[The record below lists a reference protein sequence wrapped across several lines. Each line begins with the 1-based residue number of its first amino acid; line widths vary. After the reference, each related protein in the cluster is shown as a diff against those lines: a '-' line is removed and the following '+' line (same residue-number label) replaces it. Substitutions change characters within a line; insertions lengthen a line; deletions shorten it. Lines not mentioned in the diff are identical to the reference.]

1 MPLETEKHPMTNLS
15 IPPILRC
22 PAPLAPLLL
31 TWFAANKRDL
41 PFRHADEQGH
51 KDPYAIWI
59 SEIMAQQTQ
68 IDTLLPYYERFIH
81 RFPNVAALAAAEE
94 DAVLKAWEGLGYYS
108 RARNLRKAARIIQN
122 DYNGRFPATY
132 ADILSLPGIGP
143 YTAGAIASI
152 AFGLPVPAV
161 DGNVMRVITRLAD
174 WPIDIAGGDA
184 KKKIG
189 AVVTD
194 LMPQKAPGDFNEAL
208 MELGALVCTPAAP
221 ACLLCPWRKHCRA
234 LATGHAESLP
244 VKTKKVRHRTLSVAV
259 ALVTDRHGRLLIE
272 KRPDGGLLGGLWG
285 LPIVEAD
292 NGAAPLD
299 AALSARLNRPMQGH
313 YLGEAKHVFT
323 HRTWRM
329 RVYHYTADA
338 FPDGCVAADRDALRR
353 TYALPTAFAKL
364 LPLLGRS

>member
-1 MPLETEKHPMTNLS
+1 MPTVIHSSKIFSDINIPS
-15 IPPILRC
+15 I
-22 PAPLAPLLL
+22 AKALL
-31 TWFAANKRDL
+31 TWFAENKRDL
-41 PFRHADEQGH
+41 PFRHADGQGH

-81 RFPNVAALAAAEE
+81 QFPDVATLAAAEE

-108 RARNLRKAARIIQN
+108 RARNLRKAAQTIQS
-122 DYNGRFPATY
+122 DFNGRFPAAY

-152 AFGLPVPAV
+152 AFGLLVPAV

-174 WPIDIAGGDA
+174 WPIDIAGSDT

-194 LMPQKAPGDFNEAL
+194 LMSEESPGDFNEAL

-221 ACLLCPWRKHCRA
+221 ACLLCPWRDHCRA
-234 LATGHAESLP
+234 LACGHTESLP
-244 VKTKKVRHRTLSVAV
+244 VKTKRVRRRTLTMAV
-259 ALVTDRHGRLLIE
+259 ALVTDMRGRLLIE
-272 KRPDGGLLGGLWG
+272 KRPTEGLLAGLWG

-292 NGAAPLD
+292 DNAVPLD
-299 AALSARLNRPMQGH
+299 VALGARLGQPMQGF

-329 RVYHYTADA
+329 RVYRYTVGA

-364 LPLLGRS
+364 LPLLEQ